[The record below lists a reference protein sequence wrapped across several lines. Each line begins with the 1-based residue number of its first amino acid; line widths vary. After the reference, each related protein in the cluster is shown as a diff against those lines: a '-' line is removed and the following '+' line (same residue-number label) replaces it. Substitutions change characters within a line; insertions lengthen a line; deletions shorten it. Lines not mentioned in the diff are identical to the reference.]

1 MPKVSEKKRQLRA
14 AGCYKIREGANH
26 EIWYSPITGKRFTVP
41 RHDAQ
46 ELKTKTAESID
57 KEAGLK

>member
-1 MPKVSEKKRQLRA
+1 MKTSEMKRMLRK
-14 AGCYKIREGANH
+14 AGCRKTREGANH
-26 EIWYSPITGKRFTVP
+26 ELWYSPITGKQFAVP

-46 ELKTKTAESID
+46 ELKTKTAESIL